1 MFILKDVLEHSEIE
15 FACTSIKFKS
25 KVNGESYDLP
35 LCVFD
40 LNELVAE
47 GIVIDLASIDSSE
60 RLKYV
65 IGSQEESDFTW
76 VKCGLTVVEYGS
88 ITNTKIFLGNAPDV
102 IDQFKELKQ
111 RLQVIKNDLSR
122 WKEEEAQRTVV
133 TDSCTTHFFANGLAL
148 TTYPGGRANTLFKGE
163 SIYHNTED
171 ELLVWMNRFF

>member
-1 MFILKDVLEHSEIE
+1 MFILKDVLNHSEIE

-47 GIVIDLASIDSSE
+47 GIVIDLGSMGLSE
-60 RLKYV
+60 RLQYA
-65 IGSQEESDFTW
+65 IGSQEESVFTH
-76 VKCGLTVVEYGS
+76 VKCGATVIEYGS
-88 ITNTKIFLGNAPDV
+88 ITNTKIFLGDAPSV
-102 IDQFKELKQ
+102 VNQFKELKQ
-111 RLQVIKNDLSR
+111 RLAVIKNELSR
-122 WKEEEAQRTVV
+122 WKEEAQRTVT
-133 TDSCTTHFFANGLAL
+133 TDQCTTHFFANGLAL

-163 SIYHNTED
+163 AIYHNTED

>member
-1 MFILKDVLEHSEIE
+1 MFILKDVLNHSEIE

-47 GIVIDLASIDSSE
+47 GIVIDLGSMGLSE
-60 RLKYV
+60 RLQYA
-65 IGSQEESDFTW
+65 IGSQEESAFTHM
-76 VKCGLTVVEYGS
+76 KCGATVVEYGS
-88 ITNTKIFLGNAPDV
+88 IANTKIFLGDAPSV
-102 IDQFKELKQ
+102 VNQFKELKQ
-111 RLQVIKNDLSR
+111 RLQVIKNELSR
-122 WKEEEAQRTVV
+122 WKEEAQRTVT
-133 TDSCTTHFFANGLAL
+133 TDQCTTHFFSNGLAL

-163 SIYHNTED
+163 AIYHNTED